1 MRQIKYGF
9 ILLLV
14 LAASFTMAQS
24 SLPAARVTAF
34 LNKYHVMKFSGL
46 PNPHQTKIL
55 GQYFS
60 PKLNKQIQ
68 QAWKAQQKFIKQ
80 HKDEVP
86 PLVEGDL
93 FSSLFEGATSFE
105 IGLVAAET
113 DKTDVV
119 VKFRH
124 AETEQKDKQQ
134 TWQVWTDKYKLIRT
148 KLGWFI
154 DDIEYQGNWDFAPK
168 GLLSD
173 ALNQASTDSEK

>member
-1 MRQIKYGF
+1 MRVIKGSVLF
-9 ILLLV
+9 LLL
-14 LAASFTMAQS
+14 LISFTAAQS
-24 SLPAARVTAF
+24 LSPDARVTTF

-60 PKLNKQIQ
+60 QKLNKQIQ
-68 QAWKAQQKFIKQ
+68 QAWKAQQKFIKK

-93 FSSLFEGATSFE
+93 FSSLFEGPTSFE
-105 IGLVAAET
+105 IDQVTADT
-113 DKTDVV
+113 DKVDVV
-119 VKFRH
+119 VKFKY
-124 AETEQKDKQQ
+124 AETGEKDKQQ
-134 TWQVWTDKYKLIRT
+134 TWQVWTDKYKLIHT

-173 ALNQASTDSEK
+173 ALNQAIKDSE